1 LDFGRGPP
9 GHQREVLAL
18 FANGAPGRPILSHEE
33 DHGLIRQVAAGDRSA
48 FATLVER
55 HRRSLYRFILRQVG
69 RPAVADELL
78 QEVFLRAYRGAG
90 SYEPRAA
97 LATWLFRIAANL
109 CLNEVQAARSRREV
123 IGDVPE
129 GALRLPNTAEELER
143 KQVSA
148 AVEAALGRLP
158 PEQRAAVQLARFEGM
173 SYQEIAEVLSVGA
186 VGRAL
191 RRAAAAGSH
200 CPGARDRP

>member
-1 LDFGRGPP
+1 M
-9 GHQREVLAL
+9 AY
-18 FANGAPGRPILSHEE
+18 E
-33 DHGLIRQVAAGDRSA
+33 DDHLLIRKVAAGDRSA

-55 HRRSLYRFILRQVG
+55 YRGSLYRFIVRQVG

-123 IGDVPE
+123 MGDIPD
-129 GALRLPNTAEELER
+129 GALQLPNPAEDLER

-173 SYQEIAEVLSVGA
+173 SYQEIAQVLSVSVGA
-186 VGRAL
+186 VDGLLQRARQAL
-191 RRAAAAGSH
+191 RKQLQHLA
-200 CPGARDRP
+200 